1 MFESLIFK
9 NRWREKVVVNLKSGD
24 SFAGVLWSSDKR
36 AIVLRN
42 ASALAAGDNRTDVPL
57 DGEVIVLLAD
67 VLFLQRP

>member
-9 NRWREKVVVNLKSGD
+9 NRWRDKVVVTLKTGE

-36 AIVLRN
+36 ALVLRN
-42 ASALAAGDNRTDVPL
+42 STALGVGENRADVSV

-67 VLFLQRP
+67 VAFIQRP